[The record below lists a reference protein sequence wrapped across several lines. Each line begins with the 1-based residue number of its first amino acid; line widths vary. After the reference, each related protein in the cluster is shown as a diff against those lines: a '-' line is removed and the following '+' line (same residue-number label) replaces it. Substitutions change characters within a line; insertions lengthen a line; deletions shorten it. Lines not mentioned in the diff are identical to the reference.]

1 MDTPDR
7 THLTAPIALVTGG
20 NKGIGLGLV
29 KQLAQAG
36 WTVYLGSRDAARGQA
51 ARDRLPAELDVR
63 VLALEVTEAATLQA
77 AADSVRQQSGR
88 LDVLINNAG
97 ICPDIEPPSKA
108 TLDSLRSTYETNV
121 FGPVLVVQAM
131 LPLLRAGTLKRIVN
145 VSSEL
150 GSATLHGDPNFKYG
164 FVNGLSYCSSKSALN
179 AFTVLL
185 SKELYAEGF
194 AVNAVNPG
202 YTATDLNGHSGTLS
216 VEQAAATVAG
226 VAMSELG
233 TGSFFTEGGRL
244 PW

>member
-1 MDTPDR
+1 MTTP
-7 THLTAPIALVTGG
+7 TTPVALVTGA

-29 KQLAQAG
+29 QQLAQAG
-36 WTVYLGSRDAARGQA
+36 WIVYLGSRDAARGQA
-51 ARDRLPAELDVR
+51 ARDSLPAGLDVR
-63 VLALEVTEAATLQA
+63 VLALDVTDA
-77 AADSVRQQSGR
+77 AALHAAAETVQQQTGR
-88 LDVLINNAG
+88 LDVLVNNAG
-97 ICPDIEPPSKA
+97 IALEIEPPSKA
-108 TLDSLRSTYETNV
+108 TLDALRGTYETNL
-121 FGPVLVVQAM
+121 FGPVLVTQAM

-150 GSATLHGDPNFKYG
+150 GSATLHGDPNFKYS
-164 FVNGLSYCSSKSALN
+164 FVNGLAYCSSKSALN

-202 YTATDLNGHSGTLS
+202 YTATDLNGHSGKLT
-216 VEQAAATVAG
+216 VEQAAATIARVT
-226 VAMSELG
+226 MSELG

>member
-1 MDTPDR
+1 MTTP
-7 THLTAPIALVTGG
+7 TAPVALVTGA

-29 KQLAQAG
+29 KQLAEAG

-51 ARDRLPAELDVR
+51 ARDGLPTTLDVR
-63 VLALEVTEAATLQA
+63 VLALEVTDMAALQA
-77 AADSVRQQSGR
+77 AADRVQRDSGR
-88 LDVLINNAG
+88 LDVLVNNAG
-97 ICPDIEPPSKA
+97 IILDIEPPSEA
-108 TLDSLRSTYETNV
+108 TLESLRGTYETNV
-121 FGPVLVVQAM
+121 FGPVLVTQAM
-131 LPLLRAGTLKRIVN
+131 LPLLRAGTLRRIVN

-164 FVNGLSYCSSKSALN
+164 AFNGLAYCSSKSALN

-202 YTATDLNGHSGTLS
+202 YTATDLNGHSGTLT
-216 VEQAAATVAG
+216 VEQAASTVAR

>member
-1 MDTPDR
+1 MTTSTTPV
-7 THLTAPIALVTGG
+7 ALVTGA
-20 NKGIGLGLV
+20 NKGIGLGMV
-29 KQLAQAG
+29 KQLAEAG
-36 WTVYLGSRDAARGQA
+36 WTVYLGSRDTARGQA
-51 ARDRLPAELDVR
+51 ARDSLPATLDVR
-63 VLALEVTEAATLQA
+63 VLALDVTDAVALQA
-77 AADSVRQQSGR
+77 AADTVQRDSAR
-88 LDVLINNAG
+88 LDVLVNNAG
-97 ICPDIEPPSKA
+97 IALDIEPPSKA
-108 TLDSLRSTYETNV
+108 TLESLRGTYETNV
-121 FGPVLVVQAM
+121 FGPVLVTQAM

-150 GSATLHGDPNFKYG
+150 GSATLHGDPNFKYA
-164 FVNGLSYCSSKSALN
+164 FVNGLAYCSSKSALN

-202 YTATDLNGHSGTLS
+202 YTATDLNGHSGTLTI
-216 VEQAAATVAG
+216 EQAATTVAR

>member
-1 MDTPDR
+1 MNTP
-7 THLTAPIALVTGG
+7 TAPVALVTGA

-29 KQLAQAG
+29 KQLANAG
-36 WTVYLGSRDAARGQA
+36 WTVYLGSRDAARGHA
-51 ARDRLPAELDVR
+51 ARDSLPAGLDIR
-63 VLALEVTEAATLQA
+63 VLALDVTDARALQA
-77 AADSVRQQSGR
+77 ATDTVQQGSGK

-97 ICPDIEPPSKA
+97 IALDVEPPSKA
-108 TLDSLRSTYETNV
+108 TLESLRGTFETNV
-121 FGPVLVVQAM
+121 FGPVLVTQAM

-150 GSATLHGDPNFKYG
+150 GSATLHGDPNFKYA

-202 YTATDLNGHSGTLS
+202 YTATDLNGHSGTLT
-216 VEQAAATVAG
+216 VEQAATTVAR
-226 VAMSELG
+226 VALSELG

>member
-1 MDTPDR
+1 MT
-7 THLTAPIALVTGG
+7 TSTSAAPIALVTGG

-36 WTVYLGSRDAARGQA
+36 WTVYLGSRDSARGQR
-51 ARDRLPAELDVR
+51 ARDSLPAELDVR
-63 VLALEVTEAATLQA
+63 VLALDVTSAAALQA
-77 AADSVRQQSGR
+77 AADSVRRQSGK
-88 LDVLINNAG
+88 LDVLVNNAG
-97 ICPDIEPPSKA
+97 IAVDVEPPSKA
-108 TLDSLRSTYETNV
+108 TLESLRSTYETNV
-121 FGPVLVVQAM
+121 FGPVLVAQAM
-131 LPLLRAGTLKRIVN
+131 LPLLRAGALKRIVN

-150 GSATLHGDPNFKYG
+150 GSATLHGDPNFKYA

-179 AFTVLL
+179 TFTVLL

-216 VEQAAATVAG
+216 VEQAAATVAR